1 MASFGINICMTKS
14 FKQLLKEVIL
24 EKKDRCYKR
33 AKRTFKVFPSYN
45 AASAIARCRR
55 GEIWQTSKK

>member
-1 MASFGINICMTKS
+1 MPIS
-14 FKQLLKEVIL
+14 FKQFLLEN
-24 EKKDRCYKR
+24 KDRCYKR

-55 GEIWQTSKK
+55 KEIWKKK